1 MISNHLSLA
10 ILRSN
15 PKKAEPIVY
24 TEIRKFSGDNFI
36 MAGQF
41 HPQMIGRYKHP
52 TKIFWDKEPTRL
64 KKLLNKTRQNTQE
77 AVSNK

>member
-1 MISNHLSLA
+1 
-10 ILRSN
+10 
-15 PKKAEPIVY
+15 
-24 TEIRKFSGDNFI
+24 

-41 HPQMIGRYKHP
+41 HLQMIGRYKHP

-77 AVSNK
+77 AVSNKWIKTQGTQESQKEGRIDYDTAR

>member
-1 MISNHLSLA
+1 
-10 ILRSN
+10 
-15 PKKAEPIVY
+15 
-24 TEIRKFSGDNFI
+24 

-77 AVSNK
+77 AVSNKWIKTQGTQESQKEGRIDYDTAR